1 LLGKTDYQLFPKE
14 LADKYCRDDERVVRS
29 GEMFEDIEE
38 HRSGDGQRLYVHVLK
53 APVRDAQA
61 KVVGTQIIFWDVT
74 ARKLAE
80 EALEKAAAELARS
93 NKELEQFA
101 YVASHDLQ
109 EPLRMITS
117 YTQLIAK
124 RYQGKLDADAK
135 DFMQFAVDGALR
147 MQKLIQGLLLYS
159 RVGTRGKPFEP
170 TSCQECLTGGL
181 ANLKI
186 AIHESG
192 ADIQMPGEALPQ
204 VMGDAIQLTQL
215 FQNLLGNSLKF
226 RNSAALVIQIAAE
239 RRARA
244 DAATLNVPPYEWV
257 FHISDNGIGI
267 EPQYFERIFVIF
279 QRLHTQD
286 QYPGTGIGLAI
297 CRKIVERHG
306 GRIWLDSKPGL
317 GTTFHFTLPAL
328 D

>member
-1 LLGKTDYQLFPKE
+1 
-14 LADKYCRDDERVVRS
+14 
-29 GEMFEDIEE
+29 
-38 HRSGDGQRLYVHVLK
+38 
-53 APVRDAQA
+53 VRDAQG

-80 EALEKAAAELARS
+80 EALEKAALELARS

-124 RYQGKLDADAK
+124 RYQGQLDTDAK
-135 DFMQFAVDGALR
+135 EFMQFAVDGALR

-159 RVGTRGKPFEP
+159 RVGTRGKPFEA
-170 TSCQECLTGGL
+170 TSCQECLAGAL
-181 ANLKI
+181 ANLKM
-186 AIHESG
+186 AIEETS
-192 ADIQMPGEALPQ
+192 AVIQLPAEPLPHL
-204 VMGDAIQLTQL
+204 MGDAVQLTQL
-215 FQNLLGNSLKF
+215 FQNLVANSLKF
-226 RNSAALVIQIAAE
+226 RNVAPPVIQLTAE
-239 RRARA
+239 RQTRR

-257 FHISDNGIGI
+257 FHIHDNGIGI
-267 EPQYFERIFVIF
+267 EPQYFDRIFVIF
-279 QRLHTQD
+279 QRLHAQD

-306 GRIWLDSKPGL
+306 GRIWLDSKPGA
-317 GTTFHFTLPAL
+317 GTTFHFTMPAL